1 MKKILSFILL
11 ILSVFLMGCSSS
23 KSEDQK
29 LLEELDN
36 VIKEHSKYD
45 QAIEEKIDKL
55 NKVLSYTPR
64 SEVKTRFEVLGELFD
79 IYRSYRVNK
88 AREIAQLRLELS
100 RQLDEECQEEALMN
114 NADALY
120 KSGNYHAAFEELK
133 KNIFRLYGIP
143 DQLFSLP
150 ETGHF
155 AVHIERCIR
164 QGQPSHA
171 EKPTAGLP
179 EGCNGGE
186 SSGNLRLYFQFI

>member
-88 AREIAQLRLELS
+88 ARRL
-100 RQLDEECQEEALMN
+100 
-114 NADALY
+114 
-120 KSGNYHAAFEELK
+120 
-133 KNIFRLYGIP
+133 P
-143 DQLFSLP
+143 
-150 ETGHF
+150 
-155 AVHIERCIR
+155 
-164 QGQPSHA
+164 
-171 EKPTAGLP
+171 
-179 EGCNGGE
+179 
-186 SSGNLRLYFQFI
+186 SSGWNCPDSWMRNVRKRR